1 MHAAQPSL
9 LQPLL
14 GCVVFLLYRQILNP
28 FKALR
33 IYSPTFFLFALR
45 AGRILNRFSRDVETM
60 DSVLNQSLIQF
71 SNCFAA
77 YLAILVVISISTK
90 WFGIAIIPLTV
101 IYVIIQVRAFLLC
114 IGQFMCYMYLS

>member
-1 MHAAQPSL
+1 
-9 LQPLL
+9 
-14 GCVVFLLYRQILNP
+14 
-28 FKALR
+28 
-33 IYSPTFFLFALR
+33 
-45 AGRILNRFSRDVETM
+45 M

-101 IYVIIQVRAFLLC
+101 IYVIIQVRCFQPIC
-114 IGQFMCYMYLS
+114 

>member
-1 MHAAQPSL
+1 VS
-9 LQPLL
+9 
-14 GCVVFLLYRQILNP
+14 CC
-28 FKALR
+28 
-33 IYSPTFFLFALR
+33 

-101 IYVIIQVRAFLLC
+101 IYVIIQVRVFPQHGVRCDLC
-114 IGQFMCYMYLS
+114 SVGSWAI